1 MNTAESSST
10 IIPEQVIEKWQEL
23 ADLLADIVGVPA
35 ALIMKME
42 DEFME
47 VLSSSKLADNPYI
60 VGNRHYR
67 NETN

>member
-10 IIPEQVIEKWQEL
+10 IIPDQVIEKWQAL
-23 ADLLADIVGVPA
+23 ADLLAEIVGVPS

-47 VLSSSKLADNPYI
+47 VLTSSKSADNPYI